1 MAQDTPGTPD
11 TPGTAETAKEKM
23 REALERK
30 KDREHLANKSQLN
43 TGAVHG
49 SQVTGG
55 GKRTFRRK
63 SG

>member
-1 MAQDTPGTPD
+1 MPD
-11 TPGTAETAKEKM
+11 STETAKEKM

-30 KDREHLANKSQLN
+30 KNREHLANEARRN

-49 SQVTGG
+49 SQVNGG

>member
-1 MAQDTPGTPD
+1 MAENTPD
-11 TPGTAETAKEKM
+11 AASTAKEKM

-30 KDREHLANKSQLN
+30 KSREHLANEARLN

-49 SQVTGG
+49 SQISGAE

>member
-1 MAQDTPGTPD
+1 MPD
-11 TPGTAETAKEKM
+11 STQSAKEKM
-23 REALERK
+23 LQALERK
-30 KDREHLANKSQLN
+30 KNREHLANETLRN